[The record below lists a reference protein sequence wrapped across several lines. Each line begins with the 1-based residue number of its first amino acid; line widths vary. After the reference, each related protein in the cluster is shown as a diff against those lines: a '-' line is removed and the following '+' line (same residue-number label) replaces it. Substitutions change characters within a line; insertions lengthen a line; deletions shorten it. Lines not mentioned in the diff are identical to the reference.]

1 MILKGVKLKNI
12 RSYANEEIIFPSG
25 SVILSGDIGCGKS
38 TILLAIEFALFGIM
52 RSGLSGST
60 LLRHGTTNGSVELKF
75 VIDKNEYVVK
85 RTLRRS
91 RSSVSQESGYILV
104 NGRKFEGTPIE
115 LKAKILGILGYPT
128 DLLTR
133 SKSLIYRFTVYT
145 AQEQMKNILF
155 EDKEIR
161 LDTLR
166 KLFGIDKYKKIKEN
180 SILFIREIKKRS
192 SELSIRLEQY
202 DELENS
208 KKDYEEKRKNL
219 TYLVEEK
226 NEQLKQTK
234 NQISN
239 QEKLT
244 QQYEEEIKKF
254 NEIKREIEL
263 KEMLILTKKNEK
275 EKIEQKINDS
285 SINEINKKIETYDN
299 ITKILPEK
307 EVEEELEQ
315 NQEMYSLKIKEK
327 SSLSKEKS
335 MILENINN
343 IKEKIKKAT
352 TDSKDS
358 IILETKLDELKQRI
372 IKKKE
377 QESILE
383 DLLKKDKTFS
393 ISLEKNKL
401 VIEESKNLILSMN
414 SQDFCPKCKQKITD
428 EHKIKV
434 LSDENSNIKEKE
446 IENQKVREIISKIN
460 SNIKKVKNNLDKILE
475 FEKQYQETKER
486 LIQLQAN
493 SSKLVEKQK
502 KVNELLIKQKQI
514 SEKLNYFNEDEL
526 KKLIDKI
533 KENLTTI
540 RDNNLKFR
548 EKKNLLEKIKIET
561 KHNESLKQEIIKID
575 LLINNEKNELE
586 KIKKSSKEFETLDEK
601 YQEQKIILND
611 FKIKGQEIEIRLS
624 ALNQEYSSINEQIK
638 LIDTKIETFKKTK
651 EKIKNLNEI
660 QNWFDS
666 FFVKLMST
674 IEKHVMVSIHKEF
687 NSLLKEWFAILIQ
700 DIDISLDDEFAVSLL
715 QDGYEADIGSLSG
728 GEKTSVAL
736 AYRLALN
743 KVVND
748 LIPSINTK
756 DLIILDEPTDGFSSE
771 QLDKVRDVIEELNMK
786 QTIIVSHEP
795 KMESY
800 VENII
805 RIAKSD
811 GISRIV

>member
-1 MILKGVKLKNI
+1 MLK
-12 RSYANEEIIFPSG
+12 
-25 SVILSGDIGCGKS
+25 
-38 TILLAIEFALFGIM
+38 TLA
-52 RSGLSGST
+52 T
-60 LLRHGTTNGSVELKF
+60 LLLVLIAFSAVANDTTISTNFDLRVRQEFLDGVYHFAPDTDRNWL
-75 VIDKNEYVVK
+75 
-85 RTLRRS
+85 RTRS
-91 RSSVSQESGYILV
+91 RFGVTVE
-104 NGRKFEGTPIE
+104 NGEHQFSARLCNEF
-115 LKAKILGILGYPT
+115 
-128 DLLTR
+128 R
-133 SKSLIYRFTVYT
+133 N
-145 AQEQMKNILF
+145 Q
-155 EDKEIR
+155 
-161 LDTLR
+161 LDT
-166 KLFGIDKYKKIKEN
+166 
-180 SILFIREIKKRS
+180 
-192 SELSIRLEQY
+192 
-202 DELENS
+202 
-208 KKDYEEKRKNL
+208 
-219 TYLVEEK
+219 
-226 NEQLKQTK
+226 
-234 NQISN
+234 
-239 QEKLT
+239 
-244 QQYEEEIKKF
+244 
-254 NEIKREIEL
+254 
-263 KEMLILTKKNEK
+263 
-275 EKIEQKINDS
+275 DS
-285 SINEINKKIETYDN
+285 T
-299 ITKILPEK
+299 
-307 EVEEELEQ
+307 
-315 NQEMYSLKIKEK
+315 
-327 SSLSKEKS
+327 
-335 MILENINN
+335 
-343 IKEKIKKAT
+343 
-352 TDSKDS
+352 
-358 IILETKLDELKQRI
+358 
-372 IKKKE
+372 
-377 QESILE
+377 
-383 DLLKKDKTFS
+383 
-393 ISLEKNKL
+393 
-401 VIEESKNLILSMN
+401 
-414 SQDFCPKCKQKITD
+414 
-428 EHKIKV
+428 
-434 LSDENSNIKEKE
+434 
-446 IENQKVREIISKIN
+446 
-460 SNIKKVKNNLDKILE
+460 
-475 FEKQYQETKER
+475 
-486 LIQLQAN
+486 
-493 SSKLVEKQK
+493 
-502 KVNELLIKQKQI
+502 
-514 SEKLNYFNEDEL
+514 FNEDEL

>member
-1 MILKGVKLKNI
+1 
-12 RSYANEEIIFPSG
+12 
-25 SVILSGDIGCGKS
+25 
-38 TILLAIEFALFGIM
+38 
-52 RSGLSGST
+52 
-60 LLRHGTTNGSVELKF
+60 
-75 VIDKNEYVVK
+75 
-85 RTLRRS
+85 
-91 RSSVSQESGYILV
+91 
-104 NGRKFEGTPIE
+104 
-115 LKAKILGILGYPT
+115 
-128 DLLTR
+128 
-133 SKSLIYRFTVYT
+133 
-145 AQEQMKNILF
+145 
-155 EDKEIR
+155 
-161 LDTLR
+161 
-166 KLFGIDKYKKIKEN
+166 
-180 SILFIREIKKRS
+180 
-192 SELSIRLEQY
+192 
-202 DELENS
+202 
-208 KKDYEEKRKNL
+208 
-219 TYLVEEK
+219 
-226 NEQLKQTK
+226 
-234 NQISN
+234 
-239 QEKLT
+239 
-244 QQYEEEIKKF
+244 
-254 NEIKREIEL
+254 
-263 KEMLILTKKNEK
+263 
-275 EKIEQKINDS
+275 
-285 SINEINKKIETYDN
+285 
-299 ITKILPEK
+299 
-307 EVEEELEQ
+307 
-315 NQEMYSLKIKEK
+315 
-327 SSLSKEKS
+327 
-335 MILENINN
+335 
-343 IKEKIKKAT
+343 
-352 TDSKDS
+352 
-358 IILETKLDELKQRI
+358 
-372 IKKKE
+372 
-377 QESILE
+377 
-383 DLLKKDKTFS
+383 
-393 ISLEKNKL
+393 
-401 VIEESKNLILSMN
+401 MN